1 MAKPA
6 ISKIIPFDA
15 TAGYVFSFS
24 YIGNQPYKNRIVI
37 RNALTNEIIKDETI
51 SEMRFR
57 HPISGN
63 ILTNGT
69 SYTIQISVFDE
80 NNNESSLSDKILF
93 TCYSTP
99 TFNFS
104 GLNNETNYVK
114 SSSYNATVNYSQK
127 ENRKLQ
133 SYIFYLYDATYN
145 ELSNSETIYNQTPT
159 YIYSSLDNEQI
170 YYLRCVGVTV
180 DSVEIDT
187 GFVKIYT
194 QYNSSNFS
202 GIFKVKNNYKGGY
215 VQCISNIVSIDGVA
229 TDSYTILNG
238 VLQFN
243 NSNTF
248 VEYNEGLLIESGH
261 KVGIKAKNFKIGL
274 IWSETN
280 KVDKILLYHYI
291 YEGLDYFKLD
301 VSNGLSHYILYTPRQ
316 KLTANQFY
324 TIYITRQ
331 DSLFKITIQ

>member
-1 MAKPA
+1 
-6 ISKIIPFDA
+6 
-15 TAGYVFSFS
+15 
-24 YIGNQPYKNRIVI
+24 
-37 RNALTNEIIKDETI
+37 
-51 SEMRFR
+51 MRFR

-104 GLNNETNYVK
+104 GLNNVTNYVK
-114 SSSYNATVNYSQK
+114 SSSYNATINYSQN

-145 ELSNSETIYNQTPT
+145 ELSNSGTIYNQTPT
-159 YIYSSLDNEQI
+159 YIYNSLDNEQI
-170 YYLRCVGVTV
+170 YYLRCVGITV

-229 TDSYTILNG
+229 TDSYTISNG

-261 KVGIKAKNFKIGL
+261 KVGIKAKNFKTGL

-301 VSNGLSHYILYTPRQ
+301 VSNGLSHYILYSPRQ

>member
-37 RNALTNEIIKDETI
+37 RNALTNEVIKDETI

-104 GLNNETNYVK
+104 GLNNGTNYVK

-133 SYIFYLYDATYN
+133 SYIFICMMPHIMNYLIV
-145 ELSNSETIYNQTPT
+145 EL
-159 YIYSSLDNEQI
+159 YIIKL
-170 YYLRCVGVTV
+170 
-180 DSVEIDT
+180 
-187 GFVKIYT
+187 
-194 QYNSSNFS
+194 
-202 GIFKVKNNYKGGY
+202 
-215 VQCISNIVSIDGVA
+215 
-229 TDSYTILNG
+229 
-238 VLQFN
+238 
-243 NSNTF
+243 
-248 VEYNEGLLIESGH
+248 LLI
-261 KVGIKAKNFKIGL
+261 
-274 IWSETN
+274 
-280 KVDKILLYHYI
+280 YI
-291 YEGLDYFKLD
+291 
-301 VSNGLSHYILYTPRQ
+301 VV
-316 KLTANQFY
+316 
-324 TIYITRQ
+324 
-331 DSLFKITIQ
+331 